1 MNLKFRRTF
10 AASAASLIVLAG
22 AACSNETKGEG
33 SPSSSSSASES
44 SASESSESSES
55 KSSESSESS
64 ESSDSDAPAGSETSS
79 DGAFTFSY
87 PAGYAD
93 ASDQL
98 SVSSA
103 VASAYDEAGG
113 DTPTTI
119 VVTKESSQGLSLE
132 EMADAVTGQLEK
144 QFSTT
149 VDQADGFPVDSVDG
163 EDLIAFTTGDYEQGG
178 QTIASAIVLSEHDGE
193 AYAFIV
199 NTQADQKSDA
209 GDKLVEFV
217 ETVQWT

>member
-22 AACSNETKGEG
+22 AACSNETEGEG
-33 SPSSSSSASES
+33 SPASSSTSS
-44 SASESSESSES
+44 SESSESSES
-55 KSSESSESS
+55 KSSESKSSESESS
-64 ESSDSDAPAGSETSS
+64 QSDAPAGSETSS
-79 DGAFTFSY
+79 DGVFTFSF

-98 SVSSA
+98 NVSSA
-103 VASAYDEAGG
+103 VASAYDESGS
-113 DTPTTI
+113 TFPTTI

-132 EMADAVTGQLEK
+132 EMADAVIGQLESS
-144 QFSTT
+144 FDTT
-149 VDQADGFPVDSVDG
+149 AEKADDFPLDSVDG
-163 EDLIAFTTGDYEQGG
+163 EELLAFTTGTYEQAG
-178 QTIASAIVLSEHDGE
+178 QQIASAIVLTEHDGT

-199 NTQADQKSDA
+199 NTKAGEEGTAGQK
-209 GDKLVEFV
+209 LIEFV